1 MSEKIIAYKAMDKN
15 MQCRSKQYEVGKT
28 YHEDEDDCCHAGM
41 HACENPLD
49 VLHYYPLRGGPRFFE
64 VECGGNVDKSE
75 EDSKLACTELTVK
88 GEVNFAGL
96 VKATVNAV
104 FNRVKGKEP
113 FSSGDFSTAGSS
125 GDFSTAGSSG
135 DSSTAGSSGYSSTA
149 GSSGDSSTAGSSGN
163 SSTAGSSGRYST
175 AGSSGYFSTA
185 GSSGD
190 YSTAGSSGN
199 SSTAG
204 SSGRYSTAGSS
215 GNYSTAGS
223 SGNFS
228 TAGSSGDSSTAGSSG
243 DFSTAGSSGDFSTA
257 GSSGDSST
265 AGSSGNYST
274 AAATGAYC
282 NAKADG
288 KDSIAVV
295 NGACGKACGAL
306 GCYLVLTEYDDD
318 GNMLLAKMAKVDGAV
333 IKENTW
339 YTLKNG
345 EFVEAAP

>member
-15 MQCRSKQYEVGKT
+15 MQCRGKQYEVGKT
-28 YHEDEDDCCHAGM
+28 YHEDKADCCNAGM

-49 VLHYYPLRGGPRFFE
+49 VLHYYPLKDSPRFFE

-104 FNRVKGKEP
+104 FNRVKGKGP
-113 FSSGDFSTAGSS
+113 FSSGN
-125 GDFSTAGSSG
+125 
-135 DSSTAGSSGYSSTA
+135 
-149 GSSGDSSTAGSSGN
+149 SSTAGSSGN
-163 SSTAGSSGRYST
+163 SSTAGSSGRCST
-175 AGSSGYFSTA
+175 AGSSGYYSTA

-190 YSTAGSSGN
+190 YSTA
-199 SSTAG
+199 
-204 SSGRYSTAGSS
+204 
-215 GNYSTAGS
+215 
-223 SGNFS
+223 
-228 TAGSSGDSSTAGSSG
+228 
-243 DFSTAGSSGDFSTA
+243 
-257 GSSGDSST
+257 
-265 AGSSGNYST
+265 
-274 AAATGAYC
+274 AATGAYC
-282 NAKADG
+282 SAKAHG

-318 GNMLLAKMAKVDGAV
+318 GNMLWAKMAKVDGAH
-333 IKENTW
+333 IKENVW

-345 EFVEAAP
+345 EFAEAEP

>member
-15 MQCRSKQYEVGKT
+15 MMCRGKQYEVGKT
-28 YHEDEDDCCHAGM
+28 YNEDKADCCRAGM

-49 VLHYYPLRGGPRFFE
+49 VLHYYPLRDSPRFFE
-64 VECGGNVDKSE
+64 VECGGNVDKSG

-113 FSSGDFSTAGSS
+113 FSSGNSSTAGSS
-125 GDFSTAGSSG
+125 GN
-135 DSSTAGSSGYSSTA
+135 SSTAGSSGYSSTA
-149 GSSGDSSTAGSSGN
+149 GSSGD
-163 SSTAGSSGRYST
+163 YST
-175 AGSSGYFSTA
+175 AGSSGY
-185 GSSGD
+185 
-190 YSTAGSSGN
+190 

-204 SSGRYSTAGSS
+204 SSGY
-215 GNYSTAGS
+215 
-223 SGNFS
+223 
-228 TAGSSGDSSTAGSSG
+228 SSTAGSSG
-243 DFSTAGSSGDFSTA
+243 D
-257 GSSGDSST
+257 
-265 AGSSGNYST
+265 YST

-295 NGACGKACGAL
+295 NGVCGKACGAL

-318 GNMLLAKMAKVDGAV
+318 GNMLWAKMAKVDGAH
-333 IKENTW
+333 IKENVW
-339 YTLKNG
+339 YILENG
-345 EFVEAAP
+345 EFVEVQP

>member
-15 MQCRSKQYEVGKT
+15 MMCRGKQYEVGKT
-28 YHEDEDDCCHAGM
+28 YHEDKADCCHAGM

-49 VLHYYPLRGGPRFFE
+49 VLHYYPLKDGPRFFE
-64 VECGGNVDKSE
+64 VECGGNVDKSV

-113 FSSGDFSTAGSS
+113 FSSGYA
-125 GDFSTAGSSG
+125 
-135 DSSTAGSSGYSSTA
+135 
-149 GSSGDSSTAGSSGN
+149 
-163 SSTAGSSGRYST
+163 
-175 AGSSGYFSTA
+175 STA

-190 YSTAGSSGN
+190 YSTAGSSG
-199 SSTAG
+199 
-204 SSGRYSTAGSS
+204 R
-215 GNYSTAGS
+215 
-223 SGNFS
+223 
-228 TAGSSGDSSTAGSSG
+228 
-243 DFSTAGSSGDFSTA
+243 
-257 GSSGDSST
+257 
-265 AGSSGNYST
+265 YST

-282 NAKADG
+282 SAKADG
-288 KDSIAVV
+288 KDSIAVA
-295 NGACGKACGAL
+295 NGYKSKARGAI
-306 GCYLVLTEYDDD
+306 GCYIVLTEYDDS

-345 EFVEAAP
+345 EFVEWKP

>member
-1 MSEKIIAYKAMDKN
+1 MSEKIIAYKAMNKN
-15 MQCRSKQYEVGKT
+15 MQCRGKQYEVGKT
-28 YHEDEDDCCHAGM
+28 YYEDKADCCHAGM

-49 VLHYYPLRGGPRFFE
+49 VLHYYPLRDSPRFFE

-125 GDFSTAGSSG
+125 G
-135 DSSTAGSSGYSSTA
+135 YS
-149 GSSGDSSTAGSSGN
+149 
-163 SSTAGSSGRYST
+163 
-175 AGSSGYFSTA
+175 
-185 GSSGD
+185 
-190 YSTAGSSGN
+190 
-199 SSTAG
+199 
-204 SSGRYSTAGSS
+204 
-215 GNYSTAGS
+215 
-223 SGNFS
+223 
-228 TAGSSGDSSTAGSSG
+228 
-243 DFSTAGSSGDFSTA
+243 
-257 GSSGDSST
+257 
-265 AGSSGNYST
+265 ST

-282 NAKADG
+282 SAKADG

-318 GNMLLAKMAKVDGAV
+318 HHMLWAKMAKVDGTH
-333 IKENTW
+333 IKENVW

-345 EFVEAAP
+345 EFVEVKP

>member
-1 MSEKIIAYKAMDKN
+1 MSEKIIAYKAMGKN
-15 MQCRSKQYEVGKT
+15 MQCRGKQYEVGKT
-28 YHEDEDDCCHAGM
+28 YHEDKADCCHAGM
-41 HACENPLD
+41 HACENPLE
-49 VLHYYPLRGGPRFFE
+49 VLHYYPLRDSPRFFE
-64 VECGGNVDKSE
+64 VECGGNVDKSK

-113 FSSGDFSTAGSS
+113 FSSG
-125 GDFSTAGSSG
+125 
-135 DSSTAGSSGYSSTA
+135 YSSTA
-149 GSSGDSSTAGSSGN
+149 GSSGN
-163 SSTAGSSGRYST
+163 
-175 AGSSGYFSTA
+175 
-185 GSSGD
+185 

-204 SSGRYSTAGSS
+204 SSG
-215 GNYSTAGS
+215 NY
-223 SGNFS
+223 S

-243 DFSTAGSSGDFSTA
+243 DS
-257 GSSGDSST
+257 
-265 AGSSGNYST
+265 ST

-282 NAKADG
+282 RAKADG

-318 GNMLLAKMAKVDGAV
+318 GHMICAKMARVDGSA
-333 IKENTW
+333 IRENVY

-345 EFVEAAP
+345 EFVEAEP

>member
-15 MQCRSKQYEVGKT
+15 MKCRGKQYEVGKT
-28 YHEDEDDCCHAGM
+28 YYEDKADCCHASM

-49 VLHYYPLRGGPRFFE
+49 VLHYYPLRDSPRFFE
-64 VECGGNVDKSE
+64 VECGGNVDKSR

-113 FSSGDFSTAGSS
+113 FSSGNYSTAGSSGKYSTAGSSGKYSTAGSS
-125 GDFSTAGSSG
+125 GDYSTAGSSG
-135 DSSTAGSSGYSSTA
+135 KY
-149 GSSGDSSTAGSSGN
+149 STAGSSGN
-163 SSTAGSSGRYST
+163 SSTAGSSGDYSTAGSSGKYST
-175 AGSSGYFSTA
+175 AGSSGYSSTA

-199 SSTAG
+199 SSTA
-204 SSGRYSTAGSS
+204 
-215 GNYSTAGS
+215 
-223 SGNFS
+223 
-228 TAGSSGDSSTAGSSG
+228 
-243 DFSTAGSSGDFSTA
+243 
-257 GSSGDSST
+257 
-265 AGSSGNYST
+265 
-274 AAATGAYC
+274 AATGAYC
-282 NAKADG
+282 SAKADG

-306 GCYLVLTEYDDD
+306 GCYLVLTEYDDA
-318 GNMLLAKMAKVDGAV
+318 GHMICAKMARVDGSA
-333 IKENTW
+333 IRENVY

-345 EFVEAAP
+345 EFVEVKP

>member
-1 MSEKIIAYKAMDKN
+1 MSMSEKIIAYKAMDKN
-15 MQCRSKQYEVGKT
+15 MQCRGKQYEVGKT
-28 YHEDEDDCCHAGM
+28 YHEGKADCCHAGM

-49 VLHYYPLRGGPRFFE
+49 VLHYYPLKDGPRFFE

-113 FSSGDFSTAGSS
+113 FSSGD
-125 GDFSTAGSSG
+125 
-135 DSSTAGSSGYSSTA
+135 
-149 GSSGDSSTAGSSGN
+149 SSTAGSSGN
-163 SSTAGSSGRYST
+163 Y
-175 AGSSGYFSTA
+175 
-185 GSSGD
+185 
-190 YSTAGSSGN
+190 
-199 SSTAG
+199 
-204 SSGRYSTAGSS
+204 
-215 GNYSTAGS
+215 
-223 SGNFS
+223 
-228 TAGSSGDSSTAGSSG
+228 
-243 DFSTAGSSGDFSTA
+243 STA

-282 NAKADG
+282 HAKADG

-318 GNMLLAKMAKVDGAV
+318 GHMIYAKMARVDGSA
-333 IKENTW
+333 IRENVY

-345 EFVEAAP
+345 EFVEVEP

>member
-28 YHEDEDDCCHAGM
+28 YHEDKADCCTAGM

-49 VLHYYPLRGGPRFFE
+49 VLHYYPLKDGPRFFE

-75 EDSKLACTELTVK
+75 EDSNLACTELTVK

-113 FSSGDFSTAGSS
+113 FSSGRYSTAGSS
-125 GDFSTAGSSG
+125 GR
-135 DSSTAGSSGYSSTA
+135 SSTAGSSGYSSTA
-149 GSSGDSSTAGSSGN
+149 GSSGD
-163 SSTAGSSGRYST
+163 Y
-175 AGSSGYFSTA
+175 STA

-190 YSTAGSSGN
+190 YSTAGSSG
-199 SSTAG
+199 
-204 SSGRYSTAGSS
+204 
-215 GNYSTAGS
+215 
-223 SGNFS
+223 
-228 TAGSSGDSSTAGSSG
+228 D
-243 DFSTAGSSGDFSTA
+243 
-257 GSSGDSST
+257 
-265 AGSSGNYST
+265 YST

-318 GNMLLAKMAKVDGAV
+318 GHMICAKMSRVDGSA
-333 IKENTW
+333 IKESVY

>member
-15 MQCRSKQYEVGKT
+15 MQCRGKQYEVGKT
-28 YHEDEDDCCHAGM
+28 YHEDKADCCHAGM

-49 VLHYYPLRGGPRFFE
+49 VLHYYPLRDSPRFFE

-75 EDSKLACTELTVK
+75 DDSKLACTELTVK

-113 FSSGDFSTAGSS
+113 FSSGN
-125 GDFSTAGSSG
+125 
-135 DSSTAGSSGYSSTA
+135 Y
-149 GSSGDSSTAGSSGN
+149 
-163 SSTAGSSGRYST
+163 
-175 AGSSGYFSTA
+175 STA

-190 YSTAGSSGN
+190 YSTVGSSGYC
-199 SSTAG
+199 STAG
-204 SSGRYSTAGSS
+204 SSGNCSTAGSS

-223 SGNFS
+223 SGYC
-228 TAGSSGDSSTAGSSG
+228 
-243 DFSTAGSSGDFSTA
+243 
-257 GSSGDSST
+257 ST

-274 AAATGAYC
+274 AGSSGDYSTAAATGAYC
-282 NAKADG
+282 SAKADG

-318 GNMLLAKMAKVDGAV
+318 GHMICAKMARVDGSA
-333 IKENTW
+333 IRENVY

-345 EFVEAAP
+345 EFVETKP

>member
-1 MSEKIIAYKAMDKN
+1 MNMSEKIIAYKAMDKN
-15 MQCRSKQYEVGKT
+15 MQCRGKQYEVGKT
-28 YHEDEDDCCHAGM
+28 YHEDKADCCHAGM

-49 VLHYYPLRGGPRFFE
+49 VLHYYPLKDSPRFFE
-64 VECGGNVDKSE
+64 VECGGNVDKSG

-113 FSSGDFSTAGSS
+113 FSSG
-125 GDFSTAGSSG
+125 
-135 DSSTAGSSGYSSTA
+135 
-149 GSSGDSSTAGSSGN
+149 
-163 SSTAGSSGRYST
+163 RC
-175 AGSSGYFSTA
+175 STA

-190 YSTAGSSGN
+190 YSTAGSSG
-199 SSTAG
+199 
-204 SSGRYSTAGSS
+204 
-215 GNYSTAGS
+215 
-223 SGNFS
+223 
-228 TAGSSGDSSTAGSSG
+228 D
-243 DFSTAGSSGDFSTA
+243 
-257 GSSGDSST
+257 
-265 AGSSGNYST
+265 YST

-282 NAKADG
+282 SAKADG

-318 GNMLLAKMAKVDGAV
+318 GHMICAKMGRVDGSA
-333 IKENTW
+333 IRENVY

-345 EFVEAAP
+345 EFVEADP